1 MCILFISNGIFPKP
15 SCSLIGTNSDLTTK
29 MFPFIRK
36 AVCPAETGRSVVESE
51 MSILSQSALVLFGH
65 SKLNPCFSF
74 VHVFYFFAED
84 VLISLPRTADVGSKQ
99 SPLPAH
105 FLTSFHS
112 TVKKAMRLSLLKL
125 TIISVSPPL
134 ARGYLLFSFLW
145 VWMGGAFLGSDF
157 CLSAPQN
164 LKSPI
169 SILRL

>member
-15 SCSLIGTNSDLTTK
+15 SCSLIGTNNDLTTK

-84 VLISLPRTADVGSKQ
+84 VLISLPRTADVGSK
-99 SPLPAH
+99 
-105 FLTSFHS
+105 
-112 TVKKAMRLSLLKL
+112 
-125 TIISVSPPL
+125 
-134 ARGYLLFSFLW
+134 
-145 VWMGGAFLGSDF
+145 
-157 CLSAPQN
+157 
-164 LKSPI
+164 
-169 SILRL
+169 

>member
-15 SCSLIGTNSDLTTK
+15 SCSLIGTNNDLTTK
-29 MFPFIRK
+29 MFPFIRT

-65 SKLNPCFSF
+65 SMLFICPCFLF
-74 VHVFYFFAED
+74 
-84 VLISLPRTADVGSKQ
+84 LCRGSLPRTADVGSKQ

-157 CLSAPQN
+157 CLSAPR
-164 LKSPI
+164 I
-169 SILRL
+169 